1 VDASFLEVSFHYGNH
16 REFLILTHN
25 VPRIVISEKQQQ
37 KHKVPVT
44 CLYLKAGPTI
54 TAVNKMSSCLR
65 QDRNENGVVVV
76 RERLKL

>member
-16 REFLILTHN
+16 REFLVLTHN
-25 VPRIVISEKQQQ
+25 VPRIIISDKQQQ

-44 CLYLKAGPTI
+44 CLYLQAGPTI
-54 TAVNKMSSCLR
+54 TAEDNR

-76 RERLKL
+76 WERLKL